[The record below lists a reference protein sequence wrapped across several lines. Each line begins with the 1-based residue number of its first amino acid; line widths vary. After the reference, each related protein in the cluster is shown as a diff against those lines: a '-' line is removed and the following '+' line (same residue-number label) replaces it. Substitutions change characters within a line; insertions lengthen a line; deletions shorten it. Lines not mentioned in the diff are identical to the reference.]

1 MASTLADN
9 YWVRDIRGAL
19 IVLVISQFLMVW
31 DVGASYL
38 ALSGN
43 WRLSCMVLDGQPV
56 LLSPL
61 ALSCFIAGQLP
72 FPCTKLLWQ
81 AEGPASASCYFGL
94 HSSNAA
100 GWQTFCRSVA
110 LTTTWPAPFARR
122 NLKRRTTSFSIV
134 CSLTKSSWP
143 GLAPSR
149 GDTLQGWW
157 SYARVCL
164 P

>member
-38 ALSGN
+38 ALSRN

-72 FPCTKLLWQ
+72 FPCTELLWQ
-81 AEGPASASCYFGL
+81 AKGPAKCKLLLWLAFQQRCWMADLLQKRGIDGHSACP
-94 HSSNAA
+94 
-100 GWQTFCRSVA
+100 FCAQKLETPNHILLDCV
-110 LTTTWPAPFARR
+110 FAHQ
-122 NLKRRTTSFSIV
+122 V
-134 CSLTKSSWP
+134 
-143 GLAPSR
+143 
-149 GDTLQGWW
+149 
-157 SYARVCL
+157 
-164 P
+164 